1 MISEQQLYDILEGW
15 SFWQGGVPTDKVN
28 RNIALPTKLSDDL
41 VLIIQGV
48 RRGGKSTLLTQLP
61 AHYHLNLAQCFYC
74 NFEDPRLMNDLS
86 HELLSAIVGLA
97 RKKVPADQPCYFFF
111 DEIQHVLAWEKWL
124 HTQLERPKN
133 NYFVVTGSNS
143 FLLGGEYG
151 TALTG
156 RHITLELFPFSYQ
169 EYLAL
174 YPGKNI
180 DSYLLSGGFPR
191 SLTHESPAKLL
202 QEYFNDIVLRDVLSR
217 VNARSANPIKQV
229 AKLAFDTCG
238 SQLSF
243 RKMAGI
249 THLSV
254 ETLQLYLQA
263 CEQAYLL
270 FSCPYFAYSEKK
282 RLSRH
287 KKFYPID
294 PGLRMAIST
303 NTTVD
308 LGKSLELCV
317 FLRLKQRVQQVYF
330 WEAPQGGEVDFVT
343 VDGQSITPYQV
354 TWYEKQIR
362 HEKALEAFYDV
373 FPQANEAVFITKE
386 NAKDYC

>member
-1 MISEQQLYDILEGW
+1 MLSEQDLLEIIESW
-15 SFWQGGVPTDKVN
+15 SFFEGEVPANKVN
-28 RNIALPTKLSDDL
+28 RNIMLPEKLSDDL

-61 AHYHLNLAQCFYC
+61 GHYKLDLTHCYYC
-74 NFEDPRLMNDLS
+74 NFEDPRLMNDLT
-86 HELLSAIVGLA
+86 HELLSAIVKLA
-97 RKKVPADQPCYFFF
+97 RKRIPAKQPCYFFF
-111 DEIQHVLAWEKWL
+111 DEIQHVVAWEKWL

-143 FLLGGEYG
+143 FLLSGEYG

-156 RHITLELFPFSYQ
+156 RHVTLELFPFSYQ
-169 EYLAL
+169 EYLHVF
-174 YPGKNI
+174 PKRKI
-180 DSYLLSGGFPR
+180 DSYLVAGGFPR
-191 SLTHESPAKLL
+191 SLTHEAPGKLL
-202 QEYFNDIVLRDVLSR
+202 QEYFNDIVLRDVLRR
-217 VNARSANPIKQV
+217 VNARSPDPIKQV

-243 RKMAGI
+243 RKMAAI
-249 THLSV
+249 TQLSV
-254 ETLQLYLQA
+254 DTIQLYLQA
-263 CEQAYLL
+263 CEEAYLL
-270 FSCPYFAYSEKK
+270 FSCPYFAFSEKK

-294 PGLRMAIST
+294 PGLRGAIT
-303 NTTVD
+303 NNTSLD

-317 FLRLKQRVQQVYF
+317 FLRLKQTVQQVYF
-330 WEAPQGGEVDFVT
+330 WEAPNGGEVDFVT
-343 VDGQSITPYQV
+343 VEGQSITPYQV
-354 TWYEKQIR
+354 TWNEKQPR
-362 HEKALEAFYDV
+362 HEKALEVFYET